1 MKDYRIQRPST
12 TWIET
17 TVEADSFEQALELAD
32 EQFEDGE
39 YKEVDETFD
48 IDYDRYWI
56 EDEDGE
62 VKEQENK

>member
-1 MKDYRIQRPST
+1 MEYRVQRPST

-32 EQFEDGE
+32 DQFYEGD
-39 YKEVDETFD
+39 YKEVDDTFD

-56 EDEDGE
+56 EDENE
-62 VKEQENK
+62 ETKEQEKK

>member
-1 MKDYRIQRPST
+1 MEYRVQRPST

-32 EQFEDGE
+32 DQFYEGD
-39 YKEVDETFD
+39 YKEVDDTFD

-56 EDEDGE
+56 EDENE
-62 VKEQENK
+62 ETKEQESK